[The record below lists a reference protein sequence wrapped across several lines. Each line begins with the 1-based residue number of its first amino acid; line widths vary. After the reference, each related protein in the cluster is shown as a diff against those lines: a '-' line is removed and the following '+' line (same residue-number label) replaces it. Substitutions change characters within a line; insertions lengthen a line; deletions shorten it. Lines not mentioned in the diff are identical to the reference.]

1 MPHRRRLIATPA
13 FSRPAARLSA
23 FYAAAFLVTGAQL
36 PFWPVWLAA
45 RGLDAKEIGAVF
57 AAAIWAKLVAMP
69 AIGALADRFGRRRV
83 MSMLAAVALAAY
95 IALWPAAGF
104 WPLLSLNLIALTAQS
119 ALMPLGDTISLAL
132 SRSEGLDYGRV
143 RLWGSVSFI
152 VASLGAGLFLAHAS
166 GEPVLPLVL
175 GASAVLML
183 ACRALPSPDA
193 PRRGA
198 ALFQVRGAGMRQ
210 PGMRQVIGDRRFWMF
225 VATASALQA
234 SHQVYYG
241 FGSLYWRSLGFS
253 PTTIGWLWAEGVVAE
268 ILLFWQGRR
277 LLRQFGP
284 VGLMALGGLAGI
296 VRWSLAGL
304 VVSLWA
310 VSALQLLHALT
321 FGASYLGAMHFL
333 SRSVPPAAAA
343 SAQTLYAAISSGAG
357 GGLVMI
363 AAGGLYAAFGGHAY
377 LFMAALSAAGL
388 LGTLRLQRGLAI

>member
-1 MPHRRRLIATPA
+1 MAIPVFA
-13 FSRPAARLSA
+13 RPAARLSA

-57 AAAIWAKLVAMP
+57 AAAIWAKLVVMP

-83 MSMLAAVALAAY
+83 MCVLAATAFAAY
-95 IALWPAAGF
+95 IGLSPAAGF
-104 WPLLSLNLIALTAQS
+104 WPLLALNLVALTAQS

-143 RLWGSVSFI
+143 RVWGSVSFI
-152 VASLGAGLFLAHAS
+152 VASLGAGLVLAHS
-166 GEPVLPLVL
+166 SDEPVLPLVL
-175 GASAVLML
+175 GASALLML
-183 ACRALPSPDA
+183 ACRGLPSSDA
-193 PRRGA
+193 PPPGAVLFRVRGA
-198 ALFQVRGAGMRQ
+198 AMRQ
-210 PGMRQVIGDRRFWMF
+210 PGMHQVIGDRRFWMF

-241 FGSLYWRSLGFS
+241 FGSLNWRSLGFS

-277 LLRQFGP
+277 LLPILGP
-284 VGLMALGGLAGI
+284 LGLMALGGLAGI

-321 FGASYLGAMHFL
+321 FGASYLGAMHVL
-333 SRSVPPAAAA
+333 SRTVPPAAAA
-343 SAQTLYAAISSGAG
+343 SAQTLYTAVSSGAG
-357 GGLVMI
+357 GGLAMV
-363 AAGGLYAAFGGHAY
+363 AAGALFAAFAGQAY

-388 LGTLRLQRGLAI
+388 LGTLWLQRSPAR

>member
-1 MPHRRRLIATPA
+1 MPHRRRLIAPPES
-13 FSRPAARLSA
+13 SRPAARLSA

-45 RGLDAKEIGAVF
+45 RGLDANEIGAVF

-83 MSMLAAVALAAY
+83 MGVLAASAFAAY
-95 IALWPAAGF
+95 IALSPAAGF
-104 WPLLSLNLIALTAQS
+104 WPLLSLNLVALTAQS

-143 RLWGSVSFI
+143 RVWGSVSFI
-152 VASLGAGLFLAHAS
+152 FASLGAGLVLAHSS

-175 GASAVLML
+175 GASALLML
-183 ACRALPSPDA
+183 ACRALPSSDVP
-193 PRRGA
+193 PRGA
-198 ALFQVRGAGMRQ
+198 ILMRVRGAGI
-210 PGMRQVIGDRRFWMF
+210 RQVVSDSRFWVF
-225 VATASALQA
+225 IATASALQA

-277 LLRQFGP
+277 LLQRLGP

-304 VVSLWA
+304 VISLWA
-310 VSALQLLHALT
+310 VSALQVLHALT
-321 FGASYLGAMHFL
+321 FGASYFGAMHFL
-333 SRSVPPAAAA
+333 SRTVPPAAAA
-343 SAQTLYAAISSGAG
+343 SAQTLYTAISSGAG

-363 AAGGLYAAFGGHAY
+363 AAGALYSAFGGHAY

-388 LGTLRLQRGLAI
+388 FGALWLRRGPVR